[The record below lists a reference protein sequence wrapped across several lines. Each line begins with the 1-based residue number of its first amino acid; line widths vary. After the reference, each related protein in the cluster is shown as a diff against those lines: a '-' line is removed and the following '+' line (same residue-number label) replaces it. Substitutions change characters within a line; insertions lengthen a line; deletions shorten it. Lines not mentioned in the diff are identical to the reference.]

1 MPNQHR
7 IRIASPE
14 SGFFTILSQRVF
26 LLNFQG
32 DFWSTTCAGGR
43 AYASESFPNSKSIL
57 GRSPNNLLDFG
68 DRLKMPDDKPNSSMK
83 VEKYNQFNSKMTKS
97 WRKSWKLGAC
107 SAKNNSS
114 LFGNRWDVFRVAI
127 SLLWTIMVHFGLKW
141 EFSSKIALI
150 LSRFGSHRNVLYE
163 RIEFHVD
170 AMDHQ

>member
-1 MPNQHR
+1 MKSTQKDVSLVRVSRQGTGKSTRLSDHLQNLRASSSMTQLGEILRIFENFDFWVPNQHR

-83 VEKYNQFNSKMTKS
+83 VKKYNQFYSKMTKS
-97 WRKSWKLGAC
+97 WWKSW
-107 SAKNNSS
+107 N
-114 LFGNRWDVFRVAI
+114 
-127 SLLWTIMVHFGLKW
+127 
-141 EFSSKIALI
+141 
-150 LSRFGSHRNVLYE
+150 
-163 RIEFHVD
+163 
-170 AMDHQ
+170 